1 MRGSYLRVLVS
12 GLGLA
17 GLVAALAVAGAGAQS
32 SAAPVPADRLGVE
45 FEVRRTGESQY
56 LCRTKV
62 TELVSKMVLAEP
74 QLEFQA
80 GGPGQLITKAEGYEV
95 EISVFV
101 AAGGKRLDHV
111 VILRRG
117 GVVTATQAATV
128 HLDL

>member
-1 MRGSYLRVLVS
+1 MKRFLRRVLVS
-12 GLGLA
+12 SFGIGVAL
-17 GLVAALAVAGAGAQS
+17 AALAVGGAGAQAP
-32 SAAPVPADRLGVE
+32 AAVPADRLGVE
-45 FEVRRTGESQY
+45 FEVRRTGEAQY

-62 TELVSKMVLAEP
+62 TELVSKVVLAEP

-80 GGPGQLITKAEGYEV
+80 GGPGQLITKADGYEV
-95 EISVFV
+95 ELSVFV